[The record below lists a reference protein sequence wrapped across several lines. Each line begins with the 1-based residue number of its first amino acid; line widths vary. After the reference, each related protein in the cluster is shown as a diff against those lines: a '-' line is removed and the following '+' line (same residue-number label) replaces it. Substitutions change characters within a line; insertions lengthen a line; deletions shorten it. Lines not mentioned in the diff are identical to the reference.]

1 MRSAARLVLVLAVG
15 AVLATPLAAQAT
27 GGEGETWPTFT
38 ESSSCGAQRITT
50 AHAPEP
56 GGLSRS
62 FVLRGEYAAYFGRTV
77 DQVFDAMVAWPVP
90 GSSDRLAVHPW
101 IVPALDRA
109 AARIDGELATGREYR
124 IDPRTTFSAS
134 SRTIAGT
141 IRISRHTYGIAFDVN
156 ASRNPYRGDNTLVT
170 DLPGWWVDAFLG
182 SGFCWGGLWIGSK
195 DAMHFAWQGPA
206 FSGYT
211 SIPEPL
217 PPLTRARAWAGVAD
231 AEIRVDPR
239 PIADHVTTF
248 LADVDTNGAV
258 DVVRISVDGDDVIVD
273 ASVAS
278 RHHNACSARRSLVHD
293 LSQRVEAAHTIGLGD
308 WDARGGNDLW
318 IAEDEEGRLRLTVR
332 WAFGGYSAE
341 TSVRTSVPTPSP
353 GAWVTTADVDVD
365 GDLDLVVVDG
375 ATLAVWDVD
384 PDTGRTRA
392 QLTAP
397 DPYPDASTR
406 FLGDLDLDNRPD
418 LFAIVEGGVGT
429 ALAAD
434 GYAAD
439 ALLLRPEGLPGT
451 LVDIAGS
458 DYDGDGRI
466 DLVAFDGFWKR
477 VWLGNDRL
485 PDDQALETWF
495 AADEPECREFE
506 ATWDRTVSEVS
517 SSGWVAEGSHEW
529 RSSAGF
535 PVGCHPD
542 EDGCNPGPVTRRMFA
557 EFVAWIDGLPPASS
571 DPDQAAAR
579 AVERAGYAMPCGSSD
594 LACLDAPM
602 LRTEIAPYFGMFLA
616 DRRGDVPPP
625 HRWVLPTPIAD
636 PFALIPD

>member
-1 MRSAARLVLVLAVG
+1 MRSVARLVLVLAVG
-15 AVLATPLAAQAT
+15 AVLATPMAAQAT

-56 GGLSRS
+56 GGLPRS
-62 FVLRGEYAAYFGRTV
+62 FILRGDYAAWFGRTV
-77 DQVFDAMVAWPVP
+77 DQVFDAMVSWPVP
-90 GSSDRLAVHPW
+90 GSSDRLGVHPW

-109 AARIDGELATGREYR
+109 AARIDAELAAGREYG
-124 IDPRTTFSAS
+124 IDPRSTFSAS

-217 PPLTRARAWAGVAD
+217 PPLTRARSWSGAPD
-231 AEIRVDPR
+231 AAIRVEPR
-239 PIADHVTTF
+239 PIADHVTTV
-248 LADVDTNGAV
+248 LADVTTNGAV
-258 DVVRISVDGDDVIVD
+258 DVVRISVDGDDVIID

-278 RHHNACSARRSLVHD
+278 RRHNACSARRSLIHD
-293 LSQRVEAAHTIGLGD
+293 LGGHVEAAHTMGFGD
-308 WDARGGNDLW
+308 WDGRGGNDLW
-318 IAEDEEGRLRLTVR
+318 IVEDEAGTLRLTVR

-341 TSVRTSVPTPSP
+341 TSVRTEVPTPTP
-353 GAWVTTADVDVD
+353 DAWVTTADVDVD
-365 GDLDLVVVDG
+365 GDLDLLVLERG
-375 ATLAVWDVD
+375 TLTVWDVD
-384 PDTGRTRA
+384 PDTGRTA
-392 QLTAP
+392 PQLTAP
-397 DPYPDASTR
+397 DPYPEASAR

-418 LFAIVEGGVGT
+418 LFAVVDDGVAT
-429 ALAAD
+429 ALAAE
-434 GYAAD
+434 GYASD
-439 ALLLRPEGLPGT
+439 ASRQLPDGLPRT
-451 LVDIAGS
+451 LVDVVGS

-477 VWLGNDRL
+477 VWLGNERL

-495 AADEPECREFE
+495 ESDEPECRELE
-506 ATWDRTVSEVS
+506 PTWNRTESAVS

-529 RSSAGF
+529 RSAAGF
-535 PVGCHPD
+535 AVECHPD
-542 EDGCNPGPVTRRMFA
+542 EDGCIPGPVTRRMFA
-557 EFVAWIDGLPPASS
+557 EFVAWIDGLAPAST
-571 DPDQAAAR
+571 DPDRAAAR
-579 AVERAGYAMPCGSSD
+579 AVERAGYTMPCSSD
-594 LACLDAPM
+594 DVACLDAPM
-602 LRTEIAPYFGMFLA
+602 LRTETAPYFGMFLA

-625 HRWVLPTPIAD
+625 HRWVLPTPLAH
-636 PFALIPD
+636 PAAPIPN